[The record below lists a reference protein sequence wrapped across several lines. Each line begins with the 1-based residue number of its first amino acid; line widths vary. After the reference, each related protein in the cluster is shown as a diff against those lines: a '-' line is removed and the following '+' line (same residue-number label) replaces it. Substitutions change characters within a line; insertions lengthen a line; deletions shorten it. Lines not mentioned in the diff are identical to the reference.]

1 VEVKKLLT
9 FPKLVFMIHPV
20 DCVVRLRITKRI
32 VLSGIVGDTIAEMM
46 LGFNLSIRLGF
57 AMSILSQVIVQKT
70 VDMIVFLA
78 TRPNV

>member
-1 VEVKKLLT
+1 
-9 FPKLVFMIHPV
+9 
-20 DCVVRLRITKRI
+20 
-32 VLSGIVGDTIAEMM
+32 VGDTIAEMM